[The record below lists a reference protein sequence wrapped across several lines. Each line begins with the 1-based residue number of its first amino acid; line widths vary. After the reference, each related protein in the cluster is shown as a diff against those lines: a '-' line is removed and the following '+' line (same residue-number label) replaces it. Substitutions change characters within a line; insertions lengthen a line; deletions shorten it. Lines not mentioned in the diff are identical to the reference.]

1 MLFTKATVYFS
12 ELSVATTVAM
22 IQQIGSVGKL
32 MFWNATA
39 FSPQ

>member
-1 MLFTKATVYFS
+1 MFTKATVYFS
-12 ELSVATTVAM
+12 ELSVATNVAL
-22 IQQIGSVGKL
+22 IKQIGSIGKL